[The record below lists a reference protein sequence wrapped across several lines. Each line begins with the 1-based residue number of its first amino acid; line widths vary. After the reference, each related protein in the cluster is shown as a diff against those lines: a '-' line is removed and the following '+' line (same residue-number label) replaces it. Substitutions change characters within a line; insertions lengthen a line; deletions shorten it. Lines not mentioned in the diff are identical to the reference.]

1 MCFHDTE
8 PHHASVI
15 RQMGNSR
22 GVLIPKHGKERSI
35 QSMNSVSYWSP
46 DGRMMSA
53 TQFLKELFGT
63 LPS

>member
-1 MCFHDTE
+1 MQV
-8 PHHASVI
+8 AI

-22 GVLIPKHGKERSI
+22 GVLILKHGKERSI